1 MSLKN
6 QVIVYAKPGC
16 CLCDKVKE
24 QLRHLEQQNDFSWE
38 EVNIL
43 ENPEAF
49 TKFKENIPVVF
60 VNGRQAF
67 QHRLAE
73 KEFLDLLL

>member
-24 QLRHLEQQNDFSWE
+24 QLRRLQQQNDFSWE

-43 ENPEAF
+43 EDPETF
-49 TKFKENIPVVF
+49 SKFKEKIPVVF
-60 VNGRQAF
+60 VNGRLAF
-67 QHRLAE
+67 QYRLAE